1 MLDLSSNH
9 SSFLNRSK
17 RTHPVPHANIFQS
30 ISNFGSRCGSFI
42 FCLGPIIAQP
52 KLNCKSNGLREKKN
66 HFILN
71 CHSMC
76 IVECLVENKVQRAEQ
91 KIYILRASSKLT
103 SKIEVVSFPGPKG
116 VSRLLTESLKVY
128 EVVLDRSINFELRYS
143 GARPLRD
150 LKTIKGYLD
159 NMLSS
164 KIFPITKILE
174 QLRCI
179 CICVIACES

>member
-1 MLDLSSNH
+1 
-9 SSFLNRSK
+9 
-17 RTHPVPHANIFQS
+17 
-30 ISNFGSRCGSFI
+30 
-42 FCLGPIIAQP
+42 
-52 KLNCKSNGLREKKN
+52 
-66 HFILN
+66 
-71 CHSMC
+71 MC

-91 KIYILRASSKLT
+91 KIYILRASSKST

-116 VSRLLTESLKVY
+116 VPRLLTESLKVY

-164 KIFPITKILE
+164 KLFSNYKNFRTAAMDLHLRHSLRKLELALHDFGVFEVCLLVLSHSFPKHHCNS
-174 QLRCI
+174 RNA
-179 CICVIACES
+179 VESRLCR